1 MKKTISELRSVVYQ
15 VLLTS
20 VLLDI
25 INLKRRRKNLKR
37 VKVIVDNVKY
47 VCQNFSI
54 GPGPIEVNKE
64 FEIGKISEY
73 ADGSMNNWVHHVQYI
88 LPQVILYYLW
98 HL

>member
-1 MKKTISELRSVVYQ
+1 MYVSKC
-15 VLLTS
+15 
-20 VLLDI
+20 
-25 INLKRRRKNLKR
+25 LK
-37 VKVIVDNVKY
+37 
-47 VCQNFSI
+47 I

-88 LPQVILYYLW
+88 LPQVILYYQC